1 MSSLNLNDIQRRVK
15 SISSTKKL
23 TNAMML
29 IATSNLRKYRK
40 KLTESRIFFDS
51 YLDLGKDIFSRFL
64 RKEDHPYLYRPH
76 FQKRKL
82 FIVIFSS
89 VSMSSSFNYQIA
101 SFLKTKIHTNDEIYL
116 IGNRKLGQVALN
128 KLNIDNKIAF
138 SQHELNIGSRLE
150 VILERIL
157 KLYQDEI
164 YGSIELVYMH
174 YKNPLVFEATA
185 TYLLPFF
192 ASKDDVLKDDSTLL
206 IEPNLKEVVDTLI
219 PHVLSASIY
228 GKYLESRVSEQASK
242 RAQMENA
249 TNNAQEIIDTLTIE
263 KAKARQ
269 GAITEEINEISSA
282 LL

>member
-40 KLTESRIFFDS
+40 KLEESRIFFDS
-51 YLDLGKDIFSRFL
+51 YLNLGKDVFSRYL
-64 RKEDHPYLYRPH
+64 RQVDHPYLYRSH
-76 FQKRKL
+76 LQKRKL

-101 SFLKTKIHTNDEIYL
+101 SFLKNKIHPSDEIYL
-116 IGNRKLGQVALN
+116 IGNRKLGQVSLN
-128 KLNIDNKIAF
+128 KLGIDNKIAF
-138 SQHELNIGSRLE
+138 SQSELNIGSRLE

-157 KLYQDEI
+157 KLYENET

-192 ASKDDVLKDDSTLL
+192 ASKDDVLKDDSSLL
-206 IEPNLKEVVDTLI
+206 IEPNLKTVVDTLI
-219 PHVLSASIY
+219 PHCLSASIY

-249 TNNAQEIIDTLTIE
+249 TNNAQEIIDALTIE

>member
-1 MSSLNLNDIQRRVK
+1 MSSLNLNDIQRRVR

-40 KLTESRIFFDS
+40 KLEESRIFFDS
-51 YLDLGKDIFSRFL
+51 YLNLGKDVFSRYL
-64 RKEDHPYLYRPH
+64 RRDDHSYLYRPH
-76 FQKRKL
+76 LQKRKL

-101 SFLKTKIHTNDEIYL
+101 SFLKTKIHPNDEIYL
-116 IGNRKLGQVALN
+116 IGNRKLGLASLN
-128 KLNIDNKIAF
+128 KLNIENKIAF

-157 KLYQDEI
+157 KLYQNET

-174 YKNPLVFEATA
+174 YKNPLVFEATS

-192 ASKDDVLKDDSTLL
+192 ASKDDVLIDNSPLL
-206 IEPNLKEVVDTLI
+206 IEPNLKEVVDSLI

-242 RAQMENA
+242 RLQMENA

>member
-101 SFLKTKIHTNDEIYL
+101 SFLKTKIHANDEIYL

-174 YKNPLVFEATA
+174 YKNPLVFESTA

>member
-40 KLTESRIFFDS
+40 KLEESRIFFDS
-51 YLDLGKDIFSRFL
+51 YLNLGNDVFSRYL
-64 RKEDHPYLYRPH
+64 RQADHPYLYRPH
-76 FQKRKL
+76 LQKRKL

-101 SFLKTKIHTNDEIYL
+101 SFLKNKIHPSDEIYL
-116 IGNRKLGQVALN
+116 IGNRKLGQVSLN
-128 KLNIDNKIAF
+128 KLGIDNKIAF
-138 SQHELNIGSRLE
+138 SQSELNIGSRLE

-157 KLYQDEI
+157 KLYENET

-192 ASKDDVLKDDSTLL
+192 ASKDDVLKDDSSLL
-206 IEPNLKEVVDTLI
+206 IEPNLKTVVDTLI
-219 PHVLSASIY
+219 PHCLSASIY

-249 TNNAQEIIDTLTIE
+249 TNNAQEIIDALTIE

>member
-101 SFLKTKIHTNDEIYL
+101 SFLKMKIHANDEIYL

-174 YKNPLVFEATA
+174 YKNPLVFESTA

>member
-101 SFLKTKIHTNDEIYL
+101 SFLKTKIHANDEIYL

>member
-101 SFLKTKIHTNDEIYL
+101 SFLKMKIHANDEIYL

-128 KLNIDNKIAF
+128 KLNIANKIAF

>member
-174 YKNPLVFEATA
+174 YKNPLVFEATS